1 MLAIL
6 QLDSKYRYGINK
18 KGCKKDP
25 MCKYVDMGS
34 GGEWCY
40 TKKKSKQKKNTR
52 RKKKRTLKRTKRIPP
67 NGVII
72 RKKNKLY
79 KSDGKKLSL
88 LNY

>member
-1 MLAIL
+1 MVNI
-6 QLDSKYRYGINK
+6 SKLSKQFLEGIPFSAFK
-18 KGCKKDP
+18 KKKA
-25 MCKYVDMGS
+25 
-34 GGEWCY
+34 Y

-79 KSDGKKLSL
+79 RSDGKKLSL